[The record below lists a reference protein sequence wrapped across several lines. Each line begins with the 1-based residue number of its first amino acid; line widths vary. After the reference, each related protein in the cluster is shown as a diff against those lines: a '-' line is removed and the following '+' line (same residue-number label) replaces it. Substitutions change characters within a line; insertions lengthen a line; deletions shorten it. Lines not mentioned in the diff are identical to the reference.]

1 MTKLDII
8 DTILAAMPGT
18 RREIEKSTG
27 LAKTTVFRRAAQ
39 LHAAGWCHIG
49 GWRVGGH
56 GGFYQPVYKA
66 GAGKDRPCTLQPPAA
81 HGLQLAMADMQRMG
95 RVAAKYSRQH
105 GLSTGRAADGL
116 FGEVNSYALA
126 ALESALPTLQL
137 VAEVAHA

>member
-1 MTKLDII
+1 MTKLDIT

-18 RREIEKSTG
+18 RRQIEKSTG

-66 GAGKDRPCTLQPPAA
+66 GAGKDRPCTLQPLPPAETQRRFREKA
-81 HGLQLAMADMQRMG
+81 RKSGAWAD
-95 RVAAKYSRQH
+95 
-105 GLSTGRAADGL
+105 RAARIRARY
-116 FGEVNSYALA
+116 YANKA
-126 ALESALPTLQL
+126 ASTPQSWLSALMAAPR
-137 VAEVAHA
+137 ARGG